1 MSLPIYLDYNA
12 TSPVWDSVFEAMRPY
27 LTCHFGNP
35 SSGHAYGRAAKEGVE
50 SARDQVSRLIGCDR
64 EELIFTSGGTESN
77 NLAIQSVMLGAAA
90 GAHLIIS
97 AFEHPAVAEVAGY
110 LRELGYDVSEMPVT
124 AEGVV
129 QVSRLE
135 AAIRPETRLVSVMLA
150 NNEIGTVQPIEEIAA
165 ICRSRGVLCHTDAA
179 QCVGKIPVDVRTLGV
194 DLLSVAGHK
203 MYAPKGIGGLYVRKG
218 VPLTKFVHG
227 ASHESGR
234 RPGTEN
240 VASIV
245 ALGAASERIATGLPE
260 AARRMGALRDRLE
273 HELESALVERVA
285 FHGRGARRLPNTSSV
300 RFDGVDARRVLER
313 AGEIAASTGA
323 ACHSAD
329 DVGSATLAAIGLTPR
344 QARGT
349 VRLSL
354 GWDTTEEAIDRAA
367 AALIA
372 AYRELQAGEA

>member
-27 LTCHFGNP
+27 LTRHFGNP
-35 SSGHAYGRAAKEGVE
+35 SSGHAYGRVAKEGVE
-50 SARDQVSRLIGCDR
+50 SAREQVSCLIGCDR

-77 NLAIQSVMLGAAA
+77 NLAIQGVMLGAAP

-97 AFEHPAVAEVAGY
+97 AFEHPAVAEVARY
-110 LRELGYDVSEMPVT
+110 LRQLGYDVSEIPVT

-129 QVSRLE
+129 QVSPLE

-179 QCVGKIPVDVRTLGV
+179 QCMGKIPVDVRTLGV

-273 HELESALVERVA
+273 RELESALAERVA